1 MTLDPVH
8 FEGIARLA
16 RELSHDVDESDHR
29 DLAEIVWTDFFD
41 PLYGDGGEVVLEPL
55 DEQRRRSAVIQ
66 EIALEAPP
74 FPSTHGLDSGTI
86 NPTTFKNGLVLDVAQ
101 AAMSASPSDLDL
113 HRGRTIVMTAHTNDA
128 TQHFGDGVRAG
139 GSDWRMADEGYARQR
154 VVQAPRVDRY
164 SEGVVHALSL
174 YLAESEHALENADLV
189 TDLLYL
195 DGPLYP
201 KGMLNWLD
209 RDPELASLLVD
220 EAEARSA
227 VQNYVKLVERFVDA
241 DTPLVGFVKN
251 PSAKGITRTLRRK
264 TQAPWVDDAALFR
277 QLLERRERSDDPT
290 TNGEYERRRDVLTIT
305 NWFCSRSG
313 TDRVMSTAGDRLDVD
328 LELAPEDY
336 EVTFCAI
343 YDPRDDVTYKLEAPY
358 ALTKDEALRE
368 RLARQV
374 LIEVAAE
381 RGPPLAI
388 RKADALARISRDE
401 KESLR
406 SRLEREFDTERDRTY
421 DDVRWPGGVE
431 EF

>member
-16 RELSHDVDESDHR
+16 RQISHDVDESDHR
-29 DLAEIVWTDFFD
+29 DLAETVWENFLD
-41 PLYGDGGEVVLEPL
+41 PLYGNDGDVVLEPL
-55 DEQRRRSAVIQ
+55 DGLRRQSADVQR
-66 EIALEAPP
+66 IALESRPYD
-74 FPSTHGLDSGTI
+74 STHGLDSGTI

-128 TQHFGDGVRAG
+128 TQHFGGDAE
-139 GSDWRMADEGYARQR
+139 SDWHMDDEGYARQR
-154 VVQAPRVDRY
+154 VIQAPRVNRY
-164 SEGVVHALSL
+164 AEGVVHALSL
-174 YLAESEHALENADLV
+174 YLAESEHALANADV
-189 TDLLYL
+189 VSDLLYL

-220 EAEARSA
+220 EYEARSA
-227 VQNYVKLVERFVDA
+227 VENYVRLVERFVGA

-251 PSAKGITRTLRRK
+251 PSAKGITRALRRS

-277 QLLERRERSDDPT
+277 QLLERRERSEDPT
-290 TNGEYERRRDVLTIT
+290 TNGDYERRTDVLTIT
-305 NWFCSRSG
+305 NWFVSRSG
-313 TDRVMSTAGDRLDVD
+313 TDRVMSAQGNRLDVD
-328 LELAPEDY
+328 LELDPEAY
-336 EVTFCAI
+336 EVTFCVL

-358 ALTKDEALRE
+358 AFTKRAEMREA
-368 RLARQV
+368 LARQI

-431 EF
+431 AY